1 MTAIGR
7 PVAVVVL
14 GALPSFAADEP
25 EGVLFEAMRDE
36 LDRSMQS
43 LSMEDMEKPY
53 FLAYR
58 VDEVQ
63 GFRVSA
69 RFGALE
75 SRSPSI
81 RRTLTVELRVGSPRF
96 DNTNFLFS
104 NYRSGG
110 STSLPLDDDYHEL
123 RRQIWLATDFAYKS
137 AHRALAN
144 KRAALQ
150 NRSREELPDFAP
162 ADPTRSFDQP
172 DPSVWPIEDA
182 ESLARD
188 LSAVFKQIPGID
200 RSSVQAMLDNRCSY
214 YINSEGTAYV
224 HERPS
229 VQVSAWA
236 STQTADGTFLED
248 VERYQSRFDELPAL
262 EALAPRVRAMAEALS
277 GRREAESLD
286 RYSGPVLFEGQ
297 AAAELFADVFAPKLL
312 AVRVPSADG
321 ARFERTAARA
331 RNSFVDKIG
340 ARVLPRFLDV
350 SDDPTVDRFGE
361 HRLHGGYRVDDEG
374 VPAAPTLL
382 VERGRLKTLLTTR
395 NPVQGVEA
403 RAGNRRGIGPLPSN
417 LIVGTDNGLS
427 PNALGEELMA
437 LAEERGNEFGIVVRR
452 LSGRSIVRAV
462 KAYPDGREVP
472 IRKAEL
478 SGFSVSAFKD
488 IVAVSETPTV
498 HTLRF
503 PTART
508 STLRATSAVF
518 GSPRYDTTGS
528 VVVPDL
534 LFEEVT
540 LRRPLGNPPKPP
552 VAGHP
557 YFEDG

>member
-1 MTAIGR
+1 MSGGALDGIRVLEFSQIIAGPVVGVSLSDLGADVIKVEPPGGEPIRNSGSVVPGESKAYQSYNRGKRGIVLDLHDPRGLQTAYRLIPHMDVVVTNYRPGVVQRIGIDYETLRELREDLIYLEATGFGTTGPEAHQGGNDGVIRAYSGIAGGDGQTDEHGAPIIIGASPIADYSTAIAGAMGICAALFHRERTGKGQYIGASLLRSSIFIQGYTVMREPVTDASVADVIRANIAEARARGAPWTEVVALRKDHFRLRASGR
-7 PVAVVVL
+7 IYYGSYNAKDGPLVL
-14 GALPSFAADEP
+14 GALTTQTRNIMRELFDMQDERSDSPDFDAADPDNWERV
-25 EGVLFEAMRDE
+25 EQWQQYVRDRLAQKTVAE
-36 LDRSMQS
+36 WMEIFDR
-43 LSMEDMEKPY
+43 
-53 FLAYR
+53 
-58 VDEVQ
+58 
-63 GFRVSA
+63 
-69 RFGALE
+69 
-75 SRSPSI
+75 
-81 RRTLTVELRVGSPRF
+81 
-96 DNTNFLFS
+96 
-104 NYRSGG
+104 
-110 STSLPLDDDYHEL
+110 
-123 RRQIWLATDFAYKS
+123 
-137 AHRALAN
+137 
-144 KRAALQ
+144 
-150 NRSREELPDFAP
+150 
-162 ADPTRSFDQP
+162 
-172 DPSVWPIEDA
+172 
-182 ESLARD
+182 
-188 LSAVFKQIPGID
+188 
-200 RSSVQAMLDNRCSY
+200 
-214 YINSEGTAYV
+214 
-224 HERPS
+224 
-229 VQVSAWA
+229 
-236 STQTADGTFLED
+236 
-248 VERYQSRFDELPAL
+248 
-262 EALAPRVRAMAEALS
+262 
-277 GRREAESLD
+277 
-286 RYSGPVLFEGQ
+286 
-297 AAAELFADVFAPKLL
+297 
-312 AVRVPSADG
+312 
-321 ARFERTAARA
+321 
-331 RNSFVDKIG
+331 
-340 ARVLPRFLDV
+340 
-350 SDDPTVDRFGE
+350 
-361 HRLHGGYRVDDEG
+361 EG

-528 VVVPDL
+528 VVLPDL